1 MQSCNHPLGSDMY
14 ASAILFEQKCSMTKT
29 LVFRSRARARARVFL
44 LESCE
49 LCIRDPPSSNTFRKF
64 QKITC
69 CGSRGLFS
77 CRYTLPNTEIPHD
90 DTEQKEGSL
99 CLLCNSNR
107 DYGYLAGELAR
118 SFHPSRYLTPRPRR
132 LPFP

>member
-1 MQSCNHPLGSDMY
+1 MQSCSHPLGSDMY

-29 LVFRSRARARARVFL
+29 LVFRSRARAFPPLRK
-44 LESCE
+44 
-49 LCIRDPPSSNTFRKF
+49 LCIRDRPSSNTFRKF

-69 CGSRGLFS
+69 CDSRGLFS

-99 CLLCNSNR
+99 CLLRNSNR